1 MKRGALIPSEA
12 GGGILMGLIIAAM
25 AFLAC
30 FALAGSLGASKLAN
44 AWTEGLSGASTV
56 RIGAEDGMPE
66 QQIGIV
72 LDILKSTD
80 GVIDAVPL
88 TTGEVAALLE
98 PWFGGAPE
106 LADLPAPAIIA
117 VTIDPLNEP
126 DSAIVQAQLDGA
138 AAGAVYDDH
147 GQWRGRAASA
157 AKAVRSVAIGAL
169 LVCALAIAAVVI
181 LAVRAGLHAQKS
193 NISTLRLAGAEDRY
207 VAGLYQKRYFWLSL
221 FGGLLGCGLALLA
234 LFGFNALGTIDRA
247 LPALALPQFWWIGFV
262 GVILFVVLLS
272 MFAARLTVLSALRR
286 GAG

>member
-1 MKRGALIPSEA
+1 MPRFGNWFDVERGRGMKRGALIPFEA
-12 GGGILMGLIIAAM
+12 GGGLLMGLIIAAM

-44 AWTEGLSGASTV
+44 AWTKGLSGAATV
-56 RIGAEDGMPE
+56 RIGAEDGVPE

-88 TTGEVAALLE
+88 TTDEVAALLE

-126 DSAIVQAQLDGA
+126 DSSIVQAQLDGA

-157 AKAVRSVAIGAL
+157 ATATGLMSTH
-169 LVCALAIAAVVI
+169 LAQ
-181 LAVRAGLHAQKS
+181 L
-193 NISTLRLAGAEDRY
+193 
-207 VAGLYQKRYFWLSL
+207 
-221 FGGLLGCGLALLA
+221 
-234 LFGFNALGTIDRA
+234 NAFIEEA
-247 LPALALPQFWWIGFV
+247 
-262 GVILFVVLLS
+262 
-272 MFAARLTVLSALRR
+272 FA
-286 GAG
+286 

>member
-12 GGGILMGLIIAAM
+12 GGGILMALIIAAM

-30 FALAGSLGASKLAN
+30 FALAGLGASKLAN
-44 AWTEGLSGASTV
+44 AWTEGLSGAATV
-56 RIGAEDGMPE
+56 RIGAEEGVPE
-66 QQIGIV
+66 QQLGIV

-80 GVIDAVPL
+80 GVVDAVPL
-88 TTGEVAALLE
+88 TTDEVAALLE
-98 PWFGGAPE
+98 PWFGGTPE
-106 LADLPAPAIIA
+106 LADLPTPAIIA

-181 LAVRAGLHAQKS
+181 LAVRSGLHAQRA

-221 FGGLLGCGLALLA
+221 LGGLLGGALALLA
-234 LFGFNALGTIDRA
+234 MFGFNALGTIGRA
-247 LPALALPQFWWIGFV
+247 LPALALPPYWWVVFAA
-262 GVILFVVLLS
+262 VIAFVVVLS
-272 MFAARLTVLSALRR
+272 MLAARFTVMGALRR
-286 GAG
+286 GA